1 MVQFPEKLNDNRD
14 AEILGIHTISDVA
27 KERIRR
33 AGDKIKSEHPDADI
47 DIGFKVFRTADT
59 NIKWNSLMDMG
70 QVDIDQMETSADT
83 VDFMSGAKDI
93 DIAYELMLRQRDV
106 PLSSKIE
113 QIFGGGGV
121 FKNLSLCG

>member
-1 MVQFPEKLNDNRD
+1 
-14 AEILGIHTISDVA
+14 
-27 KERIRR
+27 
-33 AGDKIKSEHPDADI
+33 
-47 DIGFKVFRTADT
+47 
-59 NIKWNSLMDMG
+59 MDMG

-113 QIFGGGGV
+113 QIFGGGGIQELIIMRIV
-121 FKNLSLCG
+121 IWFVLRQKLQMN